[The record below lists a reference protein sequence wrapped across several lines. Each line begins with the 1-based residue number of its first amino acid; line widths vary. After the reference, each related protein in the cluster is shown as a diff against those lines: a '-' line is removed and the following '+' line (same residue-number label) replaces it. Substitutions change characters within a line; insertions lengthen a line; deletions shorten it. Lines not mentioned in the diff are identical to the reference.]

1 MSGTYF
7 NCLNNITILCVDG
20 VNPDIGLK
28 ALKYSMQHINFGK
41 SILLSH
47 IKPGNIPDNIVFQE
61 IPKLTHDTYSEFML
75 HELYKYIDTDYCLNI
90 HDDGF
95 VINPQLWDDAFLE
108 YDYIGAPWLH
118 TVQYFGE
125 KYRVGNGGFSLRS
138 KKLINL
144 CKNIKT
150 KGHEDAAICIYH
162 RDALEQH
169 GCKFAPV
176 EVAMKFSL
184 EEQIPECPFDLNKTF
199 GFHGRGVPE
208 MDPSRGH
215 YQQFLDRI
223 ELLER
228 II

>member
-1 MSGTYF
+1 MSDKIQ
-7 NCLNNITILCVDG
+7 LKNITIVCIDG

-28 ALKYSMQHINFGK
+28 ALKYSMKHIEFGNAK
-41 SILLSH
+41 LISH
-47 IKPGNIPDNIVFQE
+47 IKPENIPNNIQFVQ
-61 IPKLTHDTYSEFML
+61 IDKLSHDSYSSFIL
-75 HELYKYIDTDYCLNI
+75 HELHKHVDTDFCLTI

-95 VINPQLWDDAFLE
+95 VINPQLWDDNFLN

-118 TVQYFGE
+118 TVQYYGP

-144 CKNIKT
+144 CKSIKSP
-150 KGHEDAAICIYH
+150 GHEDASICIRN
-162 RDALEQH
+162 RDLLENY

-184 EEQIPECPFDLNKTF
+184 EEQIPECEFNLNNTF
-199 GFHGRGVPE
+199 GFHGRGDPK

-223 ELLER
+223 KLLET
-228 II
+228 I

>member
-1 MSGTYF
+1 MDKI
-7 NCLNNITILCVDG
+7 NLNNVTILCVDG
-20 VNPDIGLK
+20 INPDIGLK
-28 ALKYSMQHINFGK
+28 ALKYSMKHIIFGK

-47 IKPGNIPDNIVFQE
+47 INPGNIPDNIIFEQ
-61 IPKLTHDTYSEFML
+61 IPKLTHDTYSQFML
-75 HELYKYIDTDYCLNI
+75 HELYKYVDTDYCLTI

-95 VINPQLWDDAFLE
+95 VINPHLWNDEFLQ

-144 CKNIKT
+144 CRNIKT
-150 KGHEDAAICIYH
+150 KGHEDAAISIYY
-162 RDALEQH
+162 RDALEQY

-176 EVAMKFSL
+176 DVAMKFSL
-184 EEQIPECPFDLNKTF
+184 EEQIPECEFNLNNTF
-199 GFHGRGVPE
+199 GFHGRGIPE

-223 ELLER
+223 KLLES
-228 II
+228 IS

>member
-1 MSGTYF
+1 MV
-7 NCLNNITILCVDG
+7 NKKLQLKNVTIICIDG

-28 ALKYSMQHINFGK
+28 ALKYSMKDIEFGSAK
-41 SILLSH
+41 LISH
-47 IKPGNIPDNIVFQE
+47 IRPDNIPDTIEFIE
-61 IPKLTHDTYSEFML
+61 IGKLTHDSYSPFML
-75 HELYKYIDTDYCLNI
+75 HELYKYVDTDFCLTI

-95 VINPQLWDDAFLE
+95 VINPQLWDNNFLN

-118 TVQYFGE
+118 TVQYYGQ

-144 CKNIKT
+144 CRHIKLAN
-150 KGHEDAAICIYH
+150 GHEDASICIRY
-162 RDALEQH
+162 RDVLESH
-169 GCKFAPV
+169 GCVFAPV

-184 EEQIPECPFDLNKTF
+184 EEQIPECEFNLNNTF
-199 GFHGRGVPE
+199 GFHGRGDPN

-223 ELLER
+223 KLLER
-228 II
+228 I

>member
-1 MSGTYF
+1 M
-7 NCLNNITILCVDG
+7 NDKIQLKNITIVCIDG

-28 ALKYSMQHINFGK
+28 ALKYSMKHIEFGNAK
-41 SILLSH
+41 LISH
-47 IKPGNIPDNIVFQE
+47 IKPENVPNNIQFVQID
-61 IPKLTHDTYSEFML
+61 KLSHDSYSSFML
-75 HELYKYIDTDYCLNI
+75 QELHKHVDTDFCLTI

-95 VINPQLWDDAFLE
+95 VINPQLWDDNFLN

-118 TVQYFGE
+118 TVQYYGQ

-144 CKNIKT
+144 CKNIQSP
-150 KGHEDAAICIYH
+150 GHEDASICIRN
-162 RDALEQH
+162 RDLLEMY

-176 EVAMKFSL
+176 EIAMKFSL
-184 EEQIPECPFDLNKTF
+184 EEQIPECEFNLNNTF

-223 ELLER
+223 KLLET
-228 II
+228 I